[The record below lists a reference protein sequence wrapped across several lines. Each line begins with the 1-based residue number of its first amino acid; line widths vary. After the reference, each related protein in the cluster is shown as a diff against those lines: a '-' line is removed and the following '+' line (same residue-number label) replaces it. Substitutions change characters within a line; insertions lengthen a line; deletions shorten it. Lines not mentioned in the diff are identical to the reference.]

1 MQLKKLHIV
10 AFDVPYPADY
20 GGVID
25 VFYKFKALHENGVQ
39 ITLHLFQ
46 YGRRHA
52 QPALEKYCKQ
62 VHYYKRKAL
71 DYRVWLPYIVATR
84 SAKQLLV
91 ELLKDD
97 SPILFEAVHSSFFID
112 HPALKNRMKMI
123 RMHNIEYDY
132 YQLLANQEKRIFK
145 KTYYA
150 IEAFLLKRYQKKIEH
165 AQVVFAISKKDQIA
179 LQNQL
184 TTKVELLPAFHA
196 NSKVISNTNS
206 SDFCLYHGKL
216 SVAENHQAALFL
228 VNEVFSK
235 ISTQLIIAGSGASS
249 TLINAIKTKPNI
261 QLLDNISQERINEL
275 VQEAQINIM
284 PTFQPTGIKLKLIN
298 VLYMGKHVLVNNEMV
313 SETGLEDLTVIANS
327 ASEMQKAVIQYMQVP
342 FTAIEIEKRAA
353 VLKEK
358 FDTQSNIQLLL
369 KYL

>member
-1 MQLKKLHIV
+1 MQLKKVHIV
-10 AFDVPYPADY
+10 AFDVPYPANY

-25 VFYKFKALHENGVQ
+25 VFYKLKALYENGVQ
-39 ITLHLFQ
+39 IHLHLFQ
-46 YGRRHA
+46 YGNRLP
-52 QPALEKYCKQ
+52 QPALEEYCTQ
-62 VHYYKRKAL
+62 VNYYKRKAF
-71 DYRVWLPYIVATR
+71 DFRVWLPYIVATR

-97 SPILFEAVHSSFFID
+97 SPILFEAVHSSFFLD
-112 HPALKNRMKMI
+112 HPALKKRVKML
-123 RMHNIEYDY
+123 RMHNIEHDY
-132 YQLLANQEKRIFK
+132 YQLLAKQEKSIFK
-145 KTYYA
+145 KTYYT
-150 IEAFLLKRYQKKIEH
+150 IEALLLKRFQKQIQH
-165 AQVVFAISKKDQIA
+165 AQVVFAISKNDQIA
-179 LQNQL
+179 LQSQL
-184 TTKVELLPAFHA
+184 KNPIELLPAFHA
-196 NSKVISNTNS
+196 NFKVISNTIS

-228 VNEVFSK
+228 VNEVFASIK
-235 ISTQLIIAGSGASS
+235 TKLIIAGSGASS
-249 TLINAIKTKPNI
+249 SLKNAIKSNPNI

-313 SETGLEDLTVIANS
+313 SETGLEELTVVANS
-327 ASEMQKAVIQYMQVP
+327 AIDMQNAVLHYMQIP
-342 FTAIEIEKRAA
+342 FTASEIEKRGA

-358 FDTQSNIQLLL
+358 FDTQNNIQFLL